1 MSKISFSEAVNIIPV
16 SESTLRRHMRSGKV
30 SSEKDRGGRNLF
42 DTAELARVYGDL
54 KINGNP
60 SLSSKPVNDGQM
72 TDNDT
77 PTKIVALLESQNTE
91 LKAQLEKAHTENA
104 QLLELATS
112 ATETERTPD
121 DPPASAQTTFL
132 HIPTQ
137 EINSPVCSPCR
148 PRRTAI
154 SSNSYQSPALRS
166 PARLAVFS
174 LGSSEAPNN
183 PPDN

>member
-1 MSKISFSEAVNIIPV
+1 MTYVKNHVQRSRQDH
-16 SESTLRRHMRSGKV
+16 TRLRVHPPPSYALRQSVIRKRP
-30 SSEKDRGGRNLF
+30 RGALF

-104 QLLELATS
+104 QLLELATRLQKQN
-112 ATETERTPD
+112 ELLMI
-121 DPPASAQTTFL
+121 PPPQPKRRLFSFL
-132 HIPTQ
+132 
-137 EINSPVCSPCR
+137 R
-148 PRRTAI
+148 GR
-154 SSNSYQSPALRS
+154 
-166 PARLAVFS
+166 
-174 LGSSEAPNN
+174 
-183 PPDN
+183 